1 MLVHAGDSVAQ
12 LLDAARAVFD
22 VPLAAGTLRH
32 AHGGAAWERGVLADA
47 ELTLSACG
55 VRDGA
60 LLTVCADVR
69 GGMEA
74 DEEPPMPPSRVHRGL
89 AAEGGALNVAA
100 HVLTAIARQQREP
113 DALVLAGAQSSAI
126 FEQAAALE
134 EGMQAPGGP
143 PSIPRGCAF
152 DDACAQIHMEAPQ

>member
-1 MLVHAGDSVAQ
+1 MAQ
-12 LLDAARAVFD
+12 LLDAARAEFG

-32 AHGGAAWERGVLADA
+32 AHGAAAWERGVLADA

-74 DEEPPMPPSRVHRGL
+74 DDGDALYPPPPSRAPRVHRIS
-89 AAEGGALNVAA
+89 V
-100 HVLTAIARQQREP
+100 
-113 DALVLAGAQSSAI
+113 S
-126 FEQAAALE
+126 
-134 EGMQAPGGP
+134 GMQGVVGP
-143 PSIPRGCAF
+143 QIP
-152 DDACAQIHMEAPQ
+152 

>member
-1 MLVHAGDSVAQ
+1 MVPFWRVDIHLIGASDGRRTVLVHAGDTVAQ
-12 LLDAARAVFD
+12 LLDAARAEYD

-32 AHGGAAWERGVLADA
+32 APGGVAWERGVLADA

-74 DEEPPMPPSRVHRGL
+74 GRETPSRPATDGHWRAKNRGP
-89 AAEGGALNVAA
+89 A
-100 HVLTAIARQQREP
+100 T
-113 DALVLAGAQSSAI
+113 
-126 FEQAAALE
+126 
-134 EGMQAPGGP
+134 
-143 PSIPRGCAF
+143 PRTRLRP
-152 DDACAQIHMEAPQ
+152 ERVR